1 MNVGRMNRFVSLYH
15 KPTNVTDPVY
25 DNPLDPPTAWV
36 QIQPLDPTTTD
47 ERRMQASRVTM
58 RYHPQVTIDTHMVYG
73 SRTLF
78 VRGVQNTDDYNA
90 ELILF
95 CEEVVP

>member
-1 MNVGRMNRFVSLYH
+1 MRPGRMNRFVSLYH
-15 KPTNVTDPVY
+15 KPTSTTDPKY
-25 DNPLDPPTAWV
+25 DNPLNPATAWV
-36 QIQPLDPTTTD
+36 QIQPLEPTITD
-47 ERRMQASRVTM
+47 DTRMQASRVTM

-78 VRGVQNTDDYNA
+78 VRGVQNVDDANR
-90 ELILF
+90 ELVLF